1 MSKGI
6 SLPVVQSGLE
16 ASIQQGVKN
25 VGKINI
31 PATIDPS
38 AFKNLAQPLG
48 RVSGLATEFE
58 KSIAASN
65 ARVLAFGASV
75 GIINGVQ
82 NAFSDLVK
90 TGIEVQK
97 TLADIAAISGQGGKQ
112 LSQFGDALF
121 DIGKT
126 TGQSFKTA
134 SQAALEFSRQGLSVE
149 ETLKRTTDALTLT
162 RFTSLNAAEAV
173 DVLTAAANSFS
184 TSVIIKLRIPNE
196 RKGQ

>member
-1 MSKGI
+1 MAKGI

-25 VGKINI
+25 VGQINV
-31 PATIDPS
+31 PVNIDPT

-82 NAFSDLVK
+82 NAFASLVK

-97 TLADIAAISGQGGKQ
+97 TFKETWLKEYSIVSMEKRPKFMVKKKTYFSAIFE
-112 LSQFGDALF
+112 LLCF
-121 DIGKT
+121 
-126 TGQSFKTA
+126 
-134 SQAALEFSRQGLSVE
+134 R
-149 ETLKRTTDALTLT
+149 
-162 RFTSLNAAEAV
+162 
-173 DVLTAAANSFS
+173 
-184 TSVIIKLRIPNE
+184 
-196 RKGQ
+196 

>member
-1 MSKGI
+1 MAKGI
-6 SLPVVQSGLE
+6 SVPVIQSGLE
-16 ASIQQGVKN
+16 NSIAQGVKN

-31 PATIDPS
+31 PANIDPS

-90 TGIEVQK
+90 TGIDVQK
-97 TLADIAAISGQGGKQ
+97 TLTDIAAISGKSGQE
-112 LSQFGDALF
+112 LSKFGDALF
-121 DIGKT
+121 EVAKNT
-126 TGQSFKTA
+126 SQSFKTA
-134 SQAALEFSRQGLSVE
+134 SQAALEFSRQGLFC
-149 ETLKRTTDALTLT
+149 R
-162 RFTSLNAAEAV
+162 
-173 DVLTAAANSFS
+173 
-184 TSVIIKLRIPNE
+184 
-196 RKGQ
+196 